1 MHQFQDI
8 STDHTEPDS
17 TPVLNGA
24 SSTSAAGKPEQ
35 ERPLTPTPP
44 QPQTQPVKTSCQSQE
59 TPKRTS
65 LGIPQALSTSGVQI
79 LKGLTLHTAA
89 GLPRSPQPMRPKA
102 HTIGE
107 AEKIGTL
114 GSLSQ

>member
-8 STDHTEPDS
+8 SSDHTEPDS

-79 LKGLTLHTAA
+79 LKGLALHTAA

-114 GSLSQ
+114 GSLSH